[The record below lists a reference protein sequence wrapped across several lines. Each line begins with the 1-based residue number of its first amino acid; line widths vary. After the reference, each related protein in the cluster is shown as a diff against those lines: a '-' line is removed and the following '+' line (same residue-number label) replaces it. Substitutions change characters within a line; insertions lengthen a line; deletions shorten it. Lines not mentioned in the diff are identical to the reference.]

1 MLNQHMVEISLEC
14 MNNMEA
20 TRLDEDT
27 DLKSAGLER
36 ALGVRV
42 PPLPLKQNARM
53 VELAVTPHLGCGA
66 VRHGGS
72 SPSSG
77 TQCGSSSMVE
87 SLPSKQYVASS
98 SLVFRS
104 NMLRW
109 TSG

>member
-42 PPLPLKQNARM
+42 PPLPLKNKMPEWWNWQSRR
-53 VELAVTPHLGCGA
+53 T
-66 VRHGGS
+66 
-72 SPSSG
+72 
-77 TQCGSSSMVE
+77 
-87 SLPSKQYVASS
+87 
-98 SLVFRS
+98 
-104 NMLRW
+104 
-109 TSG
+109 